1 MGKGRPS
8 ISRKLQAEVFCRD
21 RWLCHCCERP
31 VIFAPAMKYLQ
42 RLLKDA
48 GYREAAYWRNAY
60 DRHGAPLLDV
70 LAAAV
75 DHVEPF
81 ARGGSSELENL
92 RTICN
97 KCNSKKND
105 SAPEK
110 YARDNPT
117 PLIRSKHGEPVD
129 WDGFS
134 SLFLFLA
141 GKYATDLTPTEKD
154 WVGALKSATSNRGES

>member
-8 ISRKLQAEVFCRD
+8 ISRKLQAEIFCRD

-31 VIFAPAMKYLQ
+31 VVFAPAMKYLQ

-70 LAAAV
+70 
-75 DHVEPF
+75 F
-81 ARGGSSELENL
+81 
-92 RTICN
+92 
-97 KCNSKKND
+97 
-105 SAPEK
+105 
-110 YARDNPT
+110 
-117 PLIRSKHGEPVD
+117 RSKHGEPVD

-134 SLFLFLA
+134 SLLLFLA